1 MWRADRAGGATLF
14 AVVGADCVECGVLD
28 GGRWLQGSLRDAP
41 FDPVQGIS
49 SAVGAPAAALERLAA
64 ELRQWH
70 ETNADGEGSRIGQ
83 AVVLVADVWLAVAGV
98 PWSEALQVP
107 AQGEAFARGQIEAA
121 GHAVEPG
128 DTIRLDDAPHGQ
140 PRLAV
145 AYPAPLMAALEAL
158 AGSVGARLSS
168 VLPLSVAA
176 WHGFASRDRA
186 ASGALAVLDR
196 GMLLVLHGSRR
207 LADVSVR
214 CGSEWADG
222 APDRGPR
229 VRQAWQRMQLR
240 DAQLA
245 SVRELRLLNLS
256 GHAEPAEAAG
266 AGMVGVALPADSADG
281 PAVPSAL
288 RLAAS
293 RRWPSAIDAMPARPR
308 TTPLRIAISAL
319 ALAVAA
325 AWTWQAWQRS
335 EQVAALSRQVSALQM
350 ERGTVPRAETLSR
363 EQTARIQAVN
373 SAIRELN
380 FPAAALLRALQPPP
394 DIQVAVLSVDL
405 PSASSAD
412 PSRPSLVKIV
422 AEARTPAAMAR
433 YVGFVG
439 ERKPFSGAY
448 LTRHEIVD
456 AVPDRPYRFN
466 VEATWTP

>member
-1 MWRADRAGGATLF
+1 M
-14 AVVGADCVECGVLD
+14 
-28 GGRWLQGSLRDAP
+28 
-41 FDPVQGIS
+41 
-49 SAVGAPAAALERLAA
+49 
-64 ELRQWH
+64 
-70 ETNADGEGSRIGQ
+70 NADGESSRIGQ

-107 AQGEAFARGQIEAA
+107 AQGEAFARGQIAAA

-158 AGSVGARLSS
+158 AGSVSARLSS

-176 WHGFASRDRA
+176 WHGFALRDRA
-186 ASGALAVLDR
+186 ALGALAVLDQ

-222 APDRGPR
+222 APGRVPR

-245 SVRELRLLNLS
+245 NVSELRLLNLS
-256 GHAEPAEAAG
+256 GQAEPAEAST
-266 AGMVGVALPADSADG
+266 GMVGVALPAVDSDG
-281 PAVPSAL
+281 SAVPSVL

-308 TTPLRIAISAL
+308 TTPLRIAVAAL
-319 ALAVAA
+319 ALVAAA

-350 ERGTVPRAETLSR
+350 ERGTVPRAAPLSR

-412 PSRPSLVKIV
+412 PSRPSVVKIV